1 MTGTSS
7 WPHVWRGGLG
17 TPPLLLLHGTGGDEH
32 DLLPLADR
40 LSPLSP
46 VLSPRGR
53 VLEGT
58 MPRFFRRG
66 GEGDFDEV
74 DLAARADE
82 LADFV
87 LAAGQEHG
95 IDGGGFVAVGFSN
108 GANIASAVMMR
119 HPEVLAGAVLIAG
132 MVPFAVPPAHVDL
145 SGKWVVVANGQRD
158 PMATAVQTDTLLH
171 QFRTMNADV
180 RLLAHTGG
188 HTIAGDQLPELAR
201 IIATGGVGTFG
212 S

>member
-7 WPHVWRGGLG
+7 WPHVWRDGPG
-17 TPPLLLLHGTGGDEH
+17 TPPLVMLHGTGGDEH

-40 LSPLSP
+40 LSPRSP

-58 MPRFFRRG
+58 MPRFFRRR

-74 DLAARADE
+74 DLAARVEE

-87 LAAGQEHG
+87 LTAGQQHG
-95 IDGGGFVAVGFSN
+95 IEPGSFVAVGFSN
-108 GANIASAVMMR
+108 GANIASAMLMR
-119 HPEVLAGAVLIAG
+119 RPEVLAGAVLIAA
-132 MVPFAVPPAHVDL
+132 MVPFVVPPDPVDL

-158 PMATAVQTDTLLH
+158 PMATAVQTDTLLR
-171 QFRTMNADV
+171 QLRTMNADA
-180 RLLAHTGG
+180 RLLAHPAG
-188 HTIAGDQLPELAR
+188 HTIDPGQLPELAQ
-201 IIATGGVGTFG
+201 IISAGGFG